1 MHIGIIGRPSCGKT
15 TVFRALTSA
24 DTGSPAHAEIDRA
37 IPASLKYRTRF
48 PRTRGDK
55 PSDVRVVEVPDARL
69 QTLAGMYKPRKVT
82 PAVVSFV
89 DPALTGQSG
98 THFAESLLT
107 LMRDADALAH
117 VVGVFGDDAH
127 PRRDFNDLNSEVL
140 LADLAVVE
148 KRLERVTRDL
158 GKMKQADLQREQQ
171 LLQRCQEA
179 LEAERPLRCL
189 AFSENEQKFLR
200 GFGLL
205 SSKAQ
210 LVVLNLDE
218 DRRPNA
224 AALAR
229 DLRDSLADDDV
240 QVITVYGQ
248 IESEMAQLDPEE
260 AELFQQDLGLQESGL
275 DRFIRASYE
284 LLGLC
289 SFFTVGEKE
298 VRAWTVP
305 HGAAAQQAAGVIHS
319 DLARGFIRAEVIP
332 YDDLIASGSMAR
344 GREAGKLRIEG
355 KTYPVQD
362 GDVLTIRFNV

>member
-1 MHIGIIGRPSCGKT
+1 MPDRVRYDERCHPVHIGIIGRPACGKT

-24 DTGSPAHAEIDRA
+24 EGQTSRTGGKSDT
-37 IPASLKYRTRF
+37 
-48 PRTRGDK
+48 
-55 PSDVRVVEVPDARL
+55 RVVEVPDARL
-69 QTLAGMYKPRKVT
+69 QTLASLYNPRKVT

-89 DPALTGQSG
+89 DPVLTGQTG
-98 THFAESLLT
+98 THFAESLMT

-117 VVGVFGDDAH
+117 VVGVFGDEPDPLH
-127 PRRDFNDLNSEVL
+127 DFGNLNSEVL
-140 LADLAVVE
+140 LTDLAVVE
-148 KRLERVTRDL
+148 KRLERVTKDL
-158 GKMKQADLQREQQ
+158 GKMKQAELQREQK
-171 LLQRCQEA
+171 LLLRCQEA
-179 LEAERPLRCL
+179 LEAERPVRCL
-189 AFSENEQKFLR
+189 GFNEAEQKYLR

-205 SSKAQ
+205 SNKAQ

-218 DRRPNA
+218 GRRPNA
-224 AALAR
+224 AALAKG
-229 DLRDSLADDDV
+229 LRESLADDDV

-260 AELFQQDLGLQESGL
+260 AELFHQDLGLQESGL

-298 VRAWTVP
+298 VRAWTIP
-305 HGAAAQQAAGVIHS
+305 QGAAAQQAAGVIHS
-319 DLARGFIRAEVIP
+319 DLARGFIRAEVIHF
-332 YDDLIASGSMAR
+332 DDLVASGSMAK

>member
-24 DTGSPAHAEIDRA
+24 DLQ
-37 IPASLKYRTRF
+37 AS
-48 PRTRGDK
+48 RGHK
-55 PSDVRVVEVPDARL
+55 SDVRVVEVPDPRL
-69 QTLAGMYKPRKVT
+69 LTLANMYNPRKVT
-82 PAVVSFV
+82 PAVMSFV
-89 DPALTGQSG
+89 DPVLTGQTG
-98 THFAESLLT
+98 VHFAESLLA

-117 VVGVFGDDAH
+117 VVGVHDNGSD
-127 PRRDFNDLNSEVL
+127 PMRDFNDLNSEIL

-148 KRLERVTRDL
+148 KRLDRVSKDL
-158 GKMKQADLQREQQ
+158 GKMKKADLQREQQ
-171 LLQRCQEA
+171 LLCRCREA
-179 LEAERPLRCL
+179 LEMERPLRSL
-189 AFSENEQKFLR
+189 PLSEDERTFLR

-218 DRRPNA
+218 DRRPTA
-224 AALAR
+224 GSLAR
-229 DLRDSLADDDV
+229 AFRTSLADEDL
-240 QVITVYGQ
+240 QVMTVYGQ
-248 IESEMAQLDPEE
+248 IESEMAQLDAEE

-289 SFFTVGEKE
+289 SFFTAGEKE
-298 VRAWTVP
+298 VRAWTIP
-305 HGAAAQQAAGVIHS
+305 QGAVAQQAAGAIHS
-319 DLARGFIRAEVIP
+319 DLARGFIRAEVIH
-332 YDDLIASGSMAR
+332 YDDLVASGSMAK